1 MKPTRIRLAVYAL
14 VIALLF
20 GAMSVRLGKMTL
32 VQGDSY
38 EALAES
44 KSQKTLS
51 QYGGRGTIYDTAMNP
66 LAYDRVSYNLQFY
79 RDPTMTTEKD
89 RKAYTEAII
98 KVIDIVQ
105 RNGKTMVND
114 FWLERGEDGK
124 WRFNTGATTE
134 KADASRIKSWR
145 LSLIHI

>member
-1 MKPTRIRLAVYAL
+1 MYKR
-14 VIALLF
+14 
-20 GAMSVRLGKMTL
+20 
-32 VQGDSY
+32 Q
-38 EALAES
+38 
-44 KSQKTLS
+44 
-51 QYGGRGTIYDTAMNP
+51 
-66 LAYDRVSYNLQFY
+66 AYDRVSYNLQFY

-124 WRFNTGATTE
+124 WRFNTGATT
-134 KADASRIKSWR
+134 
-145 LSLIHI
+145 